1 MRNVSTRIKNKI
13 GEQIRTPATNL
24 ILEKFDSD
32 VWLVIWTNTSR
43 FTSSLIFN
51 EIKNNIIRTT

>member
-13 GEQIRTPATNL
+13 GEQTRKPATNL

-32 VWLVIWTNTSR
+32 VWLMIWSNTSR